1 MLELTHN
8 FIILPALLIYIHEI
22 YLVL

>member
-22 YLVL
+22 VQI